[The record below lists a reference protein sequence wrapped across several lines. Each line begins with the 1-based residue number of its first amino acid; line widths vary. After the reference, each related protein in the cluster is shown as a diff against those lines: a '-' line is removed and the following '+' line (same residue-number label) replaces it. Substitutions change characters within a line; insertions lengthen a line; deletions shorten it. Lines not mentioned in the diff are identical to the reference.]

1 MPPCVLN
8 DFEVILIVTAADST
22 AVATSLDLIA
32 TSLDLIAIS
41 LDLIAISLDLIA
53 ITLDLIAS
61 TSIICLNQIP
71 FVIAPLQQECGDG
84 YMRLLFGC
92 NHGHGLDS

>member
-41 LDLIAISLDLIA
+41 LDLIAIP
-53 ITLDLIAS
+53 LDLIAS